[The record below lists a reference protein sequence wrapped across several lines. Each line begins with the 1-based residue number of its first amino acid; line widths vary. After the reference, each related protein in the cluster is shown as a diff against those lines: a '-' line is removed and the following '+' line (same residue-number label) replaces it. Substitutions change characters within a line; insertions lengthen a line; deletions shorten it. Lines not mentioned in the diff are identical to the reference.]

1 MRYVALLGTLVLA
14 IGLSGDTARGQSLPG
29 GGKIPGVGGKTPTL
43 PGGAKLPGSDVGCGD
58 IGTTAAGA
66 KLKAFLEA
74 SAEVDRASAALE
86 ASVRDACRA
95 MAKELQISADGNTKV
110 VCNRVATELRTSLKV
125 GVKSKTTVV
134 TKYSPPVCKVN
145 ADFTAEVAAKCEGRA
160 KADVKVTCNGTC
172 SGSCNGKCAGT
183 CEAKNAQGQC
193 AGRCDGKC
201 SGNCSGSCSGSADV
215 DGSAECKASAQAR
228 GNMKA
233 ECTEPKVDVVVD
245 SKTVVDT
252 SRVARAEKALKV
264 GLPALLSANA
274 KAKLVARSVT
284 VWATTAKKLGASGAT
299 LVSQLGAKAVCVTAD
314 LAAAARAATQVNVR
328 VSELTRAM
336 TRPARLLAARSR
348 TTSRTSR

>member
-1 MRYVALLGTLVLA
+1 MMRYVAWLGILTLA
-14 IGLSGDTARGQSLPG
+14 IGLSGETARGQSLPG
-29 GGKIPGVGGKTPTL
+29 GGKLPGVGGKSPTL
-43 PGGAKLPGSDVGCGD
+43 PGGAKVPGADAVGCGD
-58 IGTTAAGA
+58 ISTTAAGA

-74 SAEVDRASAALE
+74 SAEVDKASAALE

-95 MAKELQISADGNTKV
+95 MAKELQIPAEGNTKEL
-110 VCNRVATELRTSLKV
+110 CNRVAGEIKTSLKV

-145 ADFTAEVAAKCEGRA
+145 ADFTAEAAAKCEGRA

-172 SGSCNGKCAGT
+172 SGTCNGKCAGT

-201 SGNCSGSCSGSADV
+201 NGNCSGSCSGSADV

-233 ECTEPKVDVVVD
+233 ECTEPKLDVVVD

-252 SRVARAEKALKV
+252 ARVARVEKALKV

-274 KAKLVARSVT
+274 KAKLVAKSVT
-284 VWATTAKKLGASGAT
+284 LWAGTAKKLGTGGAA
-299 LVSQLGAKAVCVTAD
+299 LVKQLGAKAVCVTGE
-314 LAAAARAATQVNVR
+314 LAAAAKVATQVNVR
-328 VSELTRAM
+328 VNVSVQAS
-336 TRPARLLAARSR
+336 ASVSGAAGASAQ
-348 TTSRTSR
+348 